1 MKLEL
6 NLHADSVLAL
16 TEQFTKQIEINY
28 SDLADE
34 VSLEL
39 LGEHVRVSASDV
51 AEQFDLNELAR
62 EIDLND
68 LANQFDLSEIASEI
82 SAYDVAKE
90 LDVSEVAAEIDM
102 NELANDVAERVDLN
116 VVSQHLDNDKL
127 GTLLVERMVDF
138 LTPEKVHELIMR
150 GSLFDNMRMNE
161 RLKQIEARQAAH
173 EQKIQNALNDFHRSM
188 NTLLLALKGE

>member
-6 NLHADSVLAL
+6 NLHTDSVLAL
-16 TEQFTKQIEINY
+16 TEQITQQIEINY

-39 LGEHVRVSASDV
+39 LGEHVRISASDV

-82 SAYDVAKE
+82 SAYEVAKE
-90 LDVSEVAAEIDM
+90 LDVSELAGEIDM

-127 GTLLVERMVDF
+127 GTLLVERMVEF

-173 EQKIQNALNDFHRSM
+173 EQKIQNALHDFHRSM